1 MPPKEFLKT
10 KIEFNV
16 NNEMLCFIANI
27 TNLSNIHLNI
37 VIVIIPAMFTSLCF
51 VFISCQH
58 SLL

>member
-27 TNLSNIHLNI
+27 TNLQEYTFKHSNRDYSCN
-37 VIVIIPAMFTSLCF
+37 VYKF
-51 VFISCQH
+51 VFCIYFLST
-58 SLL
+58 